1 MPELPEVE
9 STARKMQQALRGE
22 IFQRAQLQW
31 KRSWSESSLA
41 PRNLVNQNIQKVT
54 RRGKF
59 IVIQLERSV
68 MLIHLRMSGRI
79 DIDCEAGPH
88 HRVSFTM
95 QSGLQWHLRDPR
107 KFGRVSLLRNTEA
120 VFSALGPEPLDLQL
134 RANHLHHLLLTRNRG
149 MKTLLLD
156 QSFLAGLGNIYVD
169 EVLWQT
175 GIHPLRNSRSITLA
189 EARDLLTNIR
199 KTLRRAIRLHGTDFG
214 DYVVKDG
221 RYQPGVYGRTGEP
234 CLCCKSPIT
243 RIVVGQRGTHFC
255 SQCQQLC

>member
-9 STARKMQQALRGE
+9 STARKMQQALCGE
-22 IFQRAQLQW
+22 VFQRAKLQW
-31 KRSWSESSLA
+31 QRSWSETSLA
-41 PRNLVNQNIQKVT
+41 PRHLVNENIQAVT
-54 RRGKF
+54 RRGKY
-59 IVIQLERSV
+59 IVIQLERSAL
-68 MLIHLRMSGRI
+68 LIHLRMSGRI
-79 DIDCEAGPH
+79 DIDCDAGPH

-107 KFGRVSLLRNTEA
+107 KFGRVTLLRDTEV
-120 VFSALGPEPLDLQL
+120 VFSALGPEPLDMQL
-134 RANHLHHLLLTRNRG
+134 RAPALHQLLQARSRG
-149 MKTLLLD
+149 IKTLLLD

-199 KTLRRAIRLHGTDFG
+199 KTLRRAIKLHGTDFG
-214 DYVVKDG
+214 DYVVSDG
-221 RYQPGVYGRTGEP
+221 RYQPGVYGRTGES
-234 CLCCKSPIT
+234 CLRCKSTIE

-255 SQCQQLC
+255 SQCQQLF